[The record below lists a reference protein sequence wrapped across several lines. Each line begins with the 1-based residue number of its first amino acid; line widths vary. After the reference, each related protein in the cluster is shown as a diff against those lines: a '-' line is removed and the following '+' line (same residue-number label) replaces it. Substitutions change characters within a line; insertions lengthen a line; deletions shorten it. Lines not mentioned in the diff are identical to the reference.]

1 MAIKRY
7 SKQRE
12 LILEAVMNTHE
23 HPTAETIYI
32 WLKPDNPAL
41 SLGTVYRNLNQ
52 LVEKGDVIR
61 LPFPVERFDANT
73 KPHAHFMCR
82 VCGGVYDLMGIIYD
96 PSLDEQARLF
106 SGHAVCQHELIF
118 DGTCVNCTGKI

>member
-12 LILEAVMNTHE
+12 LIYDAVMNTTE

-52 LVEKGDVIR
+52 LVEEGNVMR
-61 LPFPVERFDANT
+61 LPFPVERFDGNT
-73 KPHAHFMCR
+73 KPHAHFLCND
-82 VCGGVYDLMGIIYD
+82 CGCVYDLMDISYD
-96 PSLDEQARLF
+96 HALDEKVSL
-106 SGHAVCQHELIF
+106 SCGHIVNQHELVF
-118 DGTCVNCTGKI
+118 DGTCAHCTKKS

>member
-12 LILEAVMNTHE
+12 LILEAVMNTNE

-52 LVEKGDVIR
+52 LVEEGDLMR

-73 KPHAHFMCR
+73 KLHAHLRCKA
-82 VCGGVYDLMGIIYD
+82 CGCVYDLMGISYD
-96 PSLDEQARLF
+96 SSLDEKAQLT
-106 SGHAVCQHELIF
+106 SGHLVDQHELIF
-118 DGTCVNCTGKI
+118 DGTCANCAGEK

>member
-12 LILEAVMNTHE
+12 LIYDAVMNTTE

-52 LVEKGDVIR
+52 LVEEGNVMR
-61 LPFPVERFDANT
+61 LPFQLNALTLKQSRTLILCVMIVDAY
-73 KPHAHFMCR
+73 A
-82 VCGGVYDLMGIIYD
+82 I
-96 PSLDEQARLF
+96 
-106 SGHAVCQHELIF
+106 
-118 DGTCVNCTGKI
+118 

>member
-1 MAIKRY
+1 MSIKRY

-12 LILEAVMNTHE
+12 LILQTVMNTSE

-32 WLKPDNPAL
+32 WLKPGNPAL

-52 LVEKGDVIR
+52 LVEEGDIMR

-82 VCGGVYDLMGIIYD
+82 VCGCVYDLMSISYD
-96 PSLDEQARLF
+96 PSLDEQVRLT
-106 SGHAVCQHELIF
+106 SGHLVDQHELIF
-118 DGTCVNCTGKI
+118 DGTCVHCAEKK